1 MGCPEHHR
9 LGLDATHAP
18 SEHSQPVDHRRMAVG
33 PDQCIW
39 DPTPSSCSAVSHRGD
54 PFQIDLVD
62 DAPAR
67 WDSGE
72 IPKCSLAP
80 FQEGVPFEVAV
91 VFDVEVEIQGRGIG
105 A

>member
-1 MGCPEHHR
+1 
-9 LGLDATHAP
+9 
-18 SEHSQPVDHRRMAVG
+18 MAVG
-33 PDQCIW
+33 PNQCIC
-39 DPTPSSCSAVSHRGD
+39 DPDPVLLSSHRGD

-67 WDSGE
+67 WDCGE

-80 FQEGVPFEVAV
+80 LQEGVPFEVAV